1 MTKKRLKTS
10 KESLTNKFKKMLL
23 KEKINSDLKEALKA
37 GNAEK
42 RDTLRFIV
50 SAIKNAEIEKIK
62 KEEGLNDEEVIEVVS
77 RQIKQR
83 KDSVEQYKK
92 GNRPD
97 LAEKENKEIEILLKY
112 LPKQLSE
119 EEIRKEV
126 KKTILQ
132 MGASSDNF
140 GKIMGETMRNLKG
153 KADGNAVKKILQ
165 EELSI

>member
-1 MTKKRLKTS
+1 
-10 KESLTNKFKKMLL
+10 MLL

>member
-1 MTKKRLKTS
+1 
-10 KESLTNKFKKMLL
+10 MLL

-83 KDSVEQYKK
+83 KDSVEQYEK
-92 GNRPD
+92 GNRLD

-112 LPKQLSE
+112 LPEQLSE

-132 MGASSDNF
+132 IGASSANF
-140 GKIMGETMRNLKG
+140 GKIMGEAMRNLKG

-165 EELSI
+165 EELSG

>member
-83 KDSVEQYKK
+83 KDSVEQYEK
-92 GNRPD
+92 GNRLD

-112 LPKQLSE
+112 LPEQLSE

-132 MGASSDNF
+132 IGASSANF
-140 GKIMGETMRNLKG
+140 GKIMGEAMRNLKG

-165 EELSI
+165 EELSG

>member
-132 MGASSDNF
+132 IGASSANF
-140 GKIMGETMRNLKG
+140 GKIMGEAMRNLKG

-165 EELSI
+165 EELSG